1 MLFGVPP
8 MSDAYSN
15 RNTTRKNFHP
25 LGTNRKK
32 KYLKLFLL
40 AVLVAVAGVAYL
52 AYTSGIF
59 ADANAEIPPQLLA
72 RVNLERQANT
82 LEPFQSSDALAS
94 AALMKSQ
101 DVRISPLA
109 YQAGSKSSV
118 GTNVFV
124 VSKISWALSR
134 LDSRQ
139 TFADTF
145 ENSDTTFR
153 DTVLNP
159 GYHAMGIG
167 VSSDAYNYYIVTMV
181 Q

>member
-1 MLFGVPP
+1 MPDTF
-8 MSDAYSN
+8 SI
-15 RNTTRKNFHP
+15 RNTPRRNFHP

-40 AVLVAVAGVAYL
+40 AVLVGIAGTAYF

-59 ADANAEIPPQLLA
+59 ADANAEIPPQLLD
-72 RVNLERQANT
+72 RVNLERQNNN
-82 LEPFQSSDALAS
+82 LEPLQYSESLAG
-94 AALMKSQ
+94 AAMTKSQ

-109 YQAGSKSSV
+109 YQPGSKSSD
-118 GTNVFV
+118 GTNVFI

-134 LDSRQ
+134 FDSRQ

-145 ENSDTTFR
+145 ENSHPDFR
-153 DTVLNP
+153 DTDLNP
-159 GYHAMGIG
+159 GYHGMGSG